1 MPRVACPSCGTRL
14 TVTGKTEGRKVF
26 CPCGWTFLLRPLRYR
41 AYWTFYD
48 SEVLDTEALTDE
60 QADED
65 LVGLV
70 GGQLGRGEKSF
81 AVPGDAVWASLTD
94 NESACIACLT
104 FVGRC
109 DAYMLLLSGRDR
121 AADDAMGKLFHQRG
135 WRPVH
140 KAVRFEPPCYY
151 LTAVKSA
158 PLRYEGAAGLWPA
171 VRPHADAFAVAFF
184 RSRGVAG

>member
-1 MPRVACPSCGTRL
+1 
-14 TVTGKTEGRKVF
+14 
-26 CPCGWTFLLRPLRYR
+26 
-41 AYWTFYD
+41 
-48 SEVLDTEALTDE
+48 
-60 QADED
+60 
-65 LVGLV
+65 
-70 GGQLGRGEKSF
+70 
-81 AVPGDAVWASLTD
+81 
-94 NESACIACLT
+94 
-104 FVGRC
+104 
-109 DAYMLLLSGRDR
+109 MLLLSGRDR